1 MRFISHLFAVLFCL
15 AFANSVHAQDA
26 TQAEPAEKGKLSKFG
41 NWIVLC
47 PPDGDVSG
55 ARCAAQ
61 FSLIDKKRKL
71 AVIVWRIGF
80 NKQKKLA
87 MDMVTPTEV
96 FIAKGVRVAIGKNP
110 AIILPYVSC
119 GLRGCQST
127 TTITPELMA
136 GIKGATSAILILA
149 PTNGKNLQLKL
160 DITGLGGAVDALNGQ

>member
-1 MRFISHLFAVLFCL
+1 MKLLYHVFAVLVCL
-15 AFANSVHAQDA
+15 TLLNSAHAQDA
-26 TQAEPAEKGKLSKFG
+26 TKPVPTEKGKLSKFG

-47 PPDGDVSG
+47 PPDSDTTG

-96 FIAKGVRVAIGKNP
+96 FITKGVRVAIGKNP
-110 AIILPYVSC
+110 AITLPYVSC
-119 GLRGCQST
+119 GLRGCQSSL
-127 TTITPELMA
+127 IVTPELMA
-136 GIKGATSAILILA
+136 SIKGATSAILILA
-149 PTNGKNLQLKL
+149 PTNGKSLQLKL
-160 DITGLGGAVDALNGQ
+160 DITGLNGAVAALLGQ